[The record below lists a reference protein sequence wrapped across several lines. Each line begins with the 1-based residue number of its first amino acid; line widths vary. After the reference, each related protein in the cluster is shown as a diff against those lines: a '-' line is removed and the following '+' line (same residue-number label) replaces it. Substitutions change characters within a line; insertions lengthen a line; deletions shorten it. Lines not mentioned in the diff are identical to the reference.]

1 MATLSDFKYTLL
13 KNEIKPNDNEPD
25 LSDSER
31 IIETTAQTEQTEQTE
46 TTTRY
51 CDFSN
56 IFYNLMDR
64 FGCDFSWPP
73 FF

>member
-13 KNEIKPNDNEPD
+13 KNEIKPIDKEPE

-31 IIETTAQTEQTEQTE
+31 KTETTDQTE